1 MITSLAF
8 LSSIRP
14 ADRAARSREL
24 NPRLPVRLCSVG
36 IRTEDREGPALS
48 RVEGPER
55 GGNSYR
61 LDDII
66 SRYEGNVE

>member
-1 MITSLAF
+1 MITFLAF

-36 IRTEDREGPALS
+36 IRTEDREGP
-48 RVEGPER
+48 ER